1 MLIVELLKSFFLGV
15 VEGITEWLPI
25 SSTGHLIL
33 VDEFIKLNVTT
44 EFMDMYRYVIQLG
57 AILAVL
63 VLFFHKLN
71 PFSPRKSSHQKRQTW
86 TLWGLVVL
94 ACIPSAVIG
103 LPLNDW
109 MDEHLMNPWVVAA
122 ALIVYGVGFLII
134 EDRRRTPAIRRTSDL
149 TWQIALC
156 IGLFQALS
164 IIPRHFPLWR
174 YHFGRYHF
182 WAVPGLWLRSSP
194 FFLAIPTMVG
204 VSVLKLGKFFAE
216 KIAAG
221 EALFTGP
228 EAAILAVG
236 FIVSFVVSLLCIRF
250 LMDFVKSTTS
260 SPLAGTASSWV
271 FWSCCFSVFVRWWH
285 NTGLD
290 KKCPPQVGADIFIL
304 LVLSGCRLPPQ
315 THETGGEDGW
325 DGS

>member
-94 ACIPSAVIG
+94 ACIPSAIIG

-122 ALIVYGVGFLII
+122 ALIVYGVGFLMI

-164 IIPRHFPLWR
+164 IIP
-174 YHFGRYHF
+174 GTS
-182 WAVPGLWLRSSP
+182 RSGATILGAIILGCARPVAAEFS

-250 LMDFVKSTTS
+250 LMDFVKKHDFK
-260 SPLAGTASSWV
+260 PFGWYRIVLG
-271 FWSCCFSVFVRWWH
+271 
-285 NTGLD
+285 
-290 KKCPPQVGADIFIL
+290 I
-304 LVLSGCRLPPQ
+304 LVLLFFGIRALVA
-315 THETGGEDGW
+315 
-325 DGS
+325 

>member
-94 ACIPSAVIG
+94 ACIPSAAIG

-122 ALIVYGVGFLII
+122 ALIVYGVGFLMI

-164 IIPRHFPLWR
+164 IIP
-174 YHFGRYHF
+174 GTS
-182 WAVPGLWLRSSP
+182 RSGATILGAIILGCARPVAAEFS

-250 LMDFVKSTTS
+250 LMDFVKKHDFK
-260 SPLAGTASSWV
+260 PFGWYRIVLG
-271 FWSCCFSVFVRWWH
+271 
-285 NTGLD
+285 
-290 KKCPPQVGADIFIL
+290 I
-304 LVLSGCRLPPQ
+304 LVLLFFGIRALVA
-315 THETGGEDGW
+315 
-325 DGS
+325 

>member
-33 VDEFIKLNVTT
+33 VDEFIKLKVST

-71 PFSPRKSSHQKRQTW
+71 PFSPRKTSLQKRQTW
-86 TLWGLVVL
+86 NLWALVVL
-94 ACIPSAVIG
+94 ACIPSAAIG

-134 EDRRRTPAIRRTSDL
+134 EDRRRTPSIRHTSDL
-149 TWQIALC
+149 TWQIALY

-164 IIPRHFPLWR
+164 IIP
-174 YHFGRYHF
+174 GTS
-182 WAVPGLWLRSSP
+182 RSGATILGAIILGCARPVAAEFS

-250 LMDFVKSTTS
+250 LMDFVKKHDFK
-260 SPLAGTASSWV
+260 PFGWYRIVLG
-271 FWSCCFSVFVRWWH
+271 
-285 NTGLD
+285 
-290 KKCPPQVGADIFIL
+290 I
-304 LVLSGCRLPPQ
+304 LVLLFFGIRTLMA
-315 THETGGEDGW
+315 
-325 DGS
+325 

>member
-109 MDEHLMNPWVVAA
+109 MDEHLMTPWVVAA

-164 IIPRHFPLWR
+164 IIP
-174 YHFGRYHF
+174 GTS
-182 WAVPGLWLRSSP
+182 RSGATILGAIILGCARPVAAEFS

-250 LMDFVKSTTS
+250 LMDFVKKHDFK
-260 SPLAGTASSWV
+260 PFGWYRIVLG
-271 FWSCCFSVFVRWWH
+271 
-285 NTGLD
+285 
-290 KKCPPQVGADIFIL
+290 I
-304 LVLSGCRLPPQ
+304 LVLLFFGIRALVA
-315 THETGGEDGW
+315 
-325 DGS
+325 

>member
-94 ACIPSAVIG
+94 ACIPSAAIG

-109 MDEHLMNPWVVAA
+109 MDEHLMTPWVVAA
-122 ALIVYGVGFLII
+122 ALIVYGVGFLMI

-164 IIPRHFPLWR
+164 IIP
-174 YHFGRYHF
+174 GTS
-182 WAVPGLWLRSSP
+182 RSGATILGAIILGCARPVAAEFS

-250 LMDFVKSTTS
+250 LMDFVKKHDFK
-260 SPLAGTASSWV
+260 PFGWYRIVLG
-271 FWSCCFSVFVRWWH
+271 
-285 NTGLD
+285 
-290 KKCPPQVGADIFIL
+290 I
-304 LVLSGCRLPPQ
+304 LVLLFFGIRALVA
-315 THETGGEDGW
+315 
-325 DGS
+325 

>member
-33 VDEFIKLNVTT
+33 VDEFIKLKVST

-71 PFSPRKSSHQKRQTW
+71 PFSPRKTSLQKRQTW
-86 TLWGLVVL
+86 NLWALVVL
-94 ACIPSAVIG
+94 ACIPSAAIG

-109 MDEHLMNPWVVAA
+109 MDEHLMTPWVVAA

-134 EDRRRTPAIRRTSDL
+134 EDRRRTPSIRRTSDL
-149 TWQIALC
+149 TWQIALY

-164 IIPRHFPLWR
+164 IIP
-174 YHFGRYHF
+174 GTS
-182 WAVPGLWLRSSP
+182 RSGATILGAIILGCARPVAAEFS

-250 LMDFVKSTTS
+250 LMDFVKKHDFK
-260 SPLAGTASSWV
+260 PFGWYRIVLG
-271 FWSCCFSVFVRWWH
+271 
-285 NTGLD
+285 
-290 KKCPPQVGADIFIL
+290 I
-304 LVLSGCRLPPQ
+304 LVLLFFGVRALMA
-315 THETGGEDGW
+315 
-325 DGS
+325 

>member
-109 MDEHLMNPWVVAA
+109 MDEHLMNPWGVAA

-164 IIPRHFPLWR
+164 IIP
-174 YHFGRYHF
+174 GTS
-182 WAVPGLWLRSSP
+182 RSGATILGAIILGCARPVAAEFS

-250 LMDFVKSTTS
+250 LMDFVKKHDFK
-260 SPLAGTASSWV
+260 PFGWYRIVLG
-271 FWSCCFSVFVRWWH
+271 
-285 NTGLD
+285 
-290 KKCPPQVGADIFIL
+290 I
-304 LVLSGCRLPPQ
+304 LVLLFFGIRALVA
-315 THETGGEDGW
+315 
-325 DGS
+325 

>member
-164 IIPRHFPLWR
+164 IIP
-174 YHFGRYHF
+174 GTS
-182 WAVPGLWLRSSP
+182 RSGATILGAIILGCARPVAAEFS

-236 FIVSFVVSLLCIRF
+236 FIVSFVVSQLCIRF
-250 LMDFVKSTTS
+250 LMDFVKMHDFK
-260 SPLAGTASSWV
+260 PFGWYRIVLG
-271 FWSCCFSVFVRWWH
+271 
-285 NTGLD
+285 
-290 KKCPPQVGADIFIL
+290 I
-304 LVLSGCRLPPQ
+304 LVLLFFGIRALVA
-315 THETGGEDGW
+315 
-325 DGS
+325 

>member
-109 MDEHLMNPWVVAA
+109 MDAHLMNPWVVAA

-164 IIPRHFPLWR
+164 IIP
-174 YHFGRYHF
+174 GTS
-182 WAVPGLWLRSSP
+182 RSGATILGAIILGCARPVAAEFS

-250 LMDFVKSTTS
+250 LMDFVKKHDFK
-260 SPLAGTASSWV
+260 PFGWYRIVLG
-271 FWSCCFSVFVRWWH
+271 
-285 NTGLD
+285 
-290 KKCPPQVGADIFIL
+290 I
-304 LVLSGCRLPPQ
+304 LVLLFFGIRALVA
-315 THETGGEDGW
+315 
-325 DGS
+325 

>member
-1 MLIVELLKSFFLGV
+1 MELLKAVLFGI
-15 VEGITEWLPI
+15 VEGVTEWLPI

-33 VDEFIKLNVTT
+33 LNEFITLNVSDA
-44 EFMDMYRYVIQLG
+44 FRSMFDVVIQLG
-57 AILAVL
+57 AILAVI

-164 IIPRHFPLWR
+164 IIP
-174 YHFGRYHF
+174 GTS
-182 WAVPGLWLRSSP
+182 RSGATILGAIILGCARPVAAEFS

-250 LMDFVKSTTS
+250 LMDFVKKHDFK
-260 SPLAGTASSWV
+260 PFGWYRIVLG
-271 FWSCCFSVFVRWWH
+271 
-285 NTGLD
+285 
-290 KKCPPQVGADIFIL
+290 I
-304 LVLSGCRLPPQ
+304 LVLLFFGIRALVA
-315 THETGGEDGW
+315 
-325 DGS
+325 

>member
-122 ALIVYGVGFLII
+122 ALIVYGVGFLMI

-164 IIPRHFPLWR
+164 IIP
-174 YHFGRYHF
+174 GTS
-182 WAVPGLWLRSSP
+182 RSGATILGAIILGCARP
-194 FFLAIPTMVG
+194 VAAEFYFFLAIPTMVG

-250 LMDFVKSTTS
+250 LMDFVKKHDFK
-260 SPLAGTASSWV
+260 PFGWYRIVLG
-271 FWSCCFSVFVRWWH
+271 
-285 NTGLD
+285 
-290 KKCPPQVGADIFIL
+290 I
-304 LVLSGCRLPPQ
+304 LVLLFFGIRALVA
-315 THETGGEDGW
+315 
-325 DGS
+325 

>member
-33 VDEFIKLNVTT
+33 VDEFIKLDVST

-71 PFSPRKSSHQKRQTW
+71 PFSPRKSSLQKRQTW
-86 TLWGLVVL
+86 NLWALVVL
-94 ACIPSAVIG
+94 ACIPSAAIG

-109 MDEHLMNPWVVAA
+109 MDEHLMTPWVVAA

-134 EDRRRTPAIRRTSDL
+134 EDRRRTPSIRRTSEL

-164 IIPRHFPLWR
+164 IIP
-174 YHFGRYHF
+174 GTS
-182 WAVPGLWLRSSP
+182 RSGATILGAIILGCARPVAAEFS

-250 LMDFVKSTTS
+250 LMDFVKKHDFK
-260 SPLAGTASSWV
+260 PFGWYRIVLGV
-271 FWSCCFSVFVRWWH
+271 
-285 NTGLD
+285 
-290 KKCPPQVGADIFIL
+290 
-304 LVLSGCRLPPQ
+304 LVLLFFGIRALMA
-315 THETGGEDGW
+315 
-325 DGS
+325 

>member
-33 VDEFIKLNVTT
+33 VDEFIKLKVST

-71 PFSPRKSSHQKRQTW
+71 PFSPRKTSLQKRQTW
-86 TLWGLVVL
+86 NLWALVVL

-134 EDRRRTPAIRRTSDL
+134 EDRRRTPSIRRTSDL
-149 TWQIALC
+149 TWQIALY

-164 IIPRHFPLWR
+164 IIP
-174 YHFGRYHF
+174 GTS
-182 WAVPGLWLRSSP
+182 RSGATILGAIILGCARPVAAEFS

-250 LMDFVKSTTS
+250 LMDFVKKHDFK
-260 SPLAGTASSWV
+260 PFGWYRIVLG
-271 FWSCCFSVFVRWWH
+271 
-285 NTGLD
+285 
-290 KKCPPQVGADIFIL
+290 I
-304 LVLSGCRLPPQ
+304 LVLLFFGIRTLMA
-315 THETGGEDGW
+315 
-325 DGS
+325 

>member
-33 VDEFIKLNVTT
+33 VDEFIKLKVST

-71 PFSPRKSSHQKRQTW
+71 PFSPRKTSLQKHQTW
-86 TLWGLVVL
+86 NLWALVVL
-94 ACIPSAVIG
+94 ACIPSAAIG

-149 TWQIALC
+149 TWQIALY

-164 IIPRHFPLWR
+164 IIP
-174 YHFGRYHF
+174 GTS
-182 WAVPGLWLRSSP
+182 RSGATILGAIILGCARPVAAEFS

-236 FIVSFVVSLLCIRF
+236 FIISFVVSLLCIRF
-250 LMDFVKSTTS
+250 LMDFVKKHDFK
-260 SPLAGTASSWV
+260 PFGWYRIVLG
-271 FWSCCFSVFVRWWH
+271 
-285 NTGLD
+285 
-290 KKCPPQVGADIFIL
+290 I
-304 LVLSGCRLPPQ
+304 LVLLFFGIRALMA
-315 THETGGEDGW
+315 
-325 DGS
+325 

>member
-33 VDEFIKLNVTT
+33 VDEFIKLKVST

-71 PFSPRKSSHQKRQTW
+71 PFSPRKTSLQKRQTW
-86 TLWGLVVL
+86 NLWALVVL
-94 ACIPSAVIG
+94 ACIPSAAIG

-109 MDEHLMNPWVVAA
+109 MDEHLMTPWVVAA

-149 TWQIALC
+149 TWQIALY

-164 IIPRHFPLWR
+164 IIP
-174 YHFGRYHF
+174 GTS
-182 WAVPGLWLRSSP
+182 RSGATILGAIILGCARPVAAEFS

-216 KIAAG
+216 KIVAG

-236 FIVSFVVSLLCIRF
+236 FIVSFVVSLLCIRL
-250 LMDFVKSTTS
+250 LMEFVKKQ
-260 SPLAGTASSWV
+260 
-271 FWSCCFSVFVRWWH
+271 
-285 NTGLD
+285 D
-290 KKCPPQVGADIFIL
+290 
-304 LVLSGCRLPPQ
+304 
-315 THETGGEDGW
+315 
-325 DGS
+325 

>member
-33 VDEFIKLNVTT
+33 VDEFIKLDVST

-71 PFSPRKSSHQKRQTW
+71 PFSPRKSSLQKRQTW
-86 TLWGLVVL
+86 NLWALVVL
-94 ACIPSAVIG
+94 ACIPSAAIG

-109 MDEHLMNPWVVAA
+109 MDEHLMTPWVVAA

-134 EDRRRTPAIRRTSDL
+134 EDRRRTPSIRRTSEL
-149 TWQIALC
+149 TWRLALY

-164 IIPRHFPLWR
+164 IIP
-174 YHFGRYHF
+174 GTS
-182 WAVPGLWLRSSP
+182 RSGATILGAIILGCARPVAAEFS

-250 LMDFVKSTTS
+250 LMDFVKKHDFK
-260 SPLAGTASSWV
+260 PFGWYRIVLG
-271 FWSCCFSVFVRWWH
+271 
-285 NTGLD
+285 
-290 KKCPPQVGADIFIL
+290 I
-304 LVLSGCRLPPQ
+304 LVLLFFGIRTLMA
-315 THETGGEDGW
+315 
-325 DGS
+325 